1 MFEILT
7 WNFKPRCRHRAWQ
20 DYKLRYEVPNTD
32 EHFDSSLQASH
43 QIDKVPRTI
52 KENNLPIKIAIMNN
66 SSQMMVTIWEKLF
79 YNERYTATSN
89 KHNPNYPALANSFGI
104 DSMYCDNKTNL
115 SESINKFI
123 NHPSSILCEFK
134 IIPDICLPLVGPG
147 KALDD
152 MILFKDYNN
161 DIKIS
166 GIAPS

>member
-1 MFEILT
+1 MGAGLPYSIGAQIG
-7 WNFKPRCRHRAWQ
+7 NPN
-20 DYKLRYEVPNTD
+20 KLVIAID
-32 EHFDSSLQASH
+32 GDSSFNMTLS
-43 QIDKVPRTI
+43 DLKTI